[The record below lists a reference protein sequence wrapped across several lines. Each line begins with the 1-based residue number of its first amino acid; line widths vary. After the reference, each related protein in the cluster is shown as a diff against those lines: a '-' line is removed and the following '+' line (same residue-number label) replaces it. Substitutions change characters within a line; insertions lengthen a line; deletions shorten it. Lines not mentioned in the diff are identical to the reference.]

1 MWIVDLE
8 ESGEYQEF
16 KTKKAAMEFLKEVKR
31 FDKENGIVGEKY
43 NLYRDDETGG
53 DLNVI

>member
-16 KTKKAAMEFLKEVKR
+16 NTKKAAMEFLKEVKR

-43 NLYRDDETGG
+43 NLYREEEK
-53 DLNVI
+53 